1 MKVFSSLDNFHQ
13 YICDKPLSFFD
24 ERFMVHHIHLWT
36 IDIFAESKKQEFL
49 SAIIQM
55 DKFCKLKQLYD
66 YLHKQRKNMWIP
78 AEFNSN
84 NQLIKVDENLTFDE
98 FTQTFQIPTE
108 VEMKSKCDYIY
119 HIELLS
125 QKYLEE
131 LAYTS

>member
-1 MKVFSSLDNFHQ
+1 
-13 YICDKPLSFFD
+13 
-24 ERFMVHHIHLWT
+24 
-36 IDIFAESKKQEFL
+36 
-49 SAIIQM
+49 M